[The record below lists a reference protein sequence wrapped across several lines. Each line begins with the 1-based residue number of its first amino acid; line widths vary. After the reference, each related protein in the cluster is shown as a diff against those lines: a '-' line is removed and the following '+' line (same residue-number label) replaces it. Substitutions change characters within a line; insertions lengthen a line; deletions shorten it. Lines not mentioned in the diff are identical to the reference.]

1 MRAIIAGGSGF
12 LGSALT
18 ARLRADGH
26 EVRILSRSQRPDT
39 IQWSPNGGTGPWAAA
54 IGEADALINLA
65 GESIASGRWT
75 SARKARIRN
84 SRIQATRSL
93 VTAIRAA
100 RRPPSVLLSG
110 SAVGYYGAR
119 GDDALTEASV
129 PGHDFLAQVCRDWE
143 QEAMGAPTRVVLLR
157 TGLVLARNGGAF
169 PRIALPF
176 RLLAG
181 GPVGSGTQFW
191 SWIHV
196 EDWVSLVA
204 WALQDPVTGPMNLT
218 APAPVTNRDFASTL
232 GRVMHRPA
240 FMPAPGFA
248 MRLALGEMADAL
260 LLSGQ
265 RVLPAVAESAGFRFT
280 YPTLEPALRSIT
292 HTTPDPLAKP

>member
-1 MRAIIAGGSGF
+1 MRIVIAGGTGF
-12 LGSALT
+12 LGSAVT
-18 ARLRADGH
+18 ARVRADGH
-26 EVRILSRSQRPDT
+26 EVRILSRQSDGGA
-39 IQWSPNGGTGPWAAA
+39 IQWSPDGTTGPWAAA
-54 IGEADALINLA
+54 IDGADAVINLA

-75 SARKARIRN
+75 TARKARIRN

-100 RRPPSVLLSG
+100 RRPPSVFLSG
-110 SAVGYYGAR
+110 SAVGYYGSR
-119 GDDALTEASV
+119 GDDAVTETSV

-157 TGLVLARNGGAF
+157 TGLVLARDGGAF

-181 GPVGSGTQFW
+181 GPVGSGKQYW
-191 SWIHV
+191 SWIHLD
-196 EDWVSLVA
+196 DWVSLVV
-204 WALQDPVTGPMNLT
+204 WALQYPITGPMNLT
-218 APAPVTNRDFASTL
+218 APLPVSNGEFASVL

-265 RVLPAVAESAGFRFT
+265 RVLPAVAETAGFRFT
-280 YPTLEPALRSIT
+280 YPTLEPALRSI
-292 HTTPDPLAKP
+292 AG